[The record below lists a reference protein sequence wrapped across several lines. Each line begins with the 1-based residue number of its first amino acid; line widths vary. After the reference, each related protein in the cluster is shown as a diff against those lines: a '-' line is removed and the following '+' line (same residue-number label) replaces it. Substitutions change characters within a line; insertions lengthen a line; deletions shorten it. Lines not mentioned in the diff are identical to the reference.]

1 MLVMYACGVDI
12 HARQYD
18 TVPILTIVVTDSVL
32 TPQGTGHTLHSFS
45 TPPHKQP
52 WCELSASVGPA
63 VCKAFQPGS

>member
-1 MLVMYACGVDI
+1 MYACGVDI

-32 TPQGTGHTLHSFS
+32 TPQGIRSILNAAPLTNSLGV
-45 TPPHKQP
+45 
-52 WCELSASVGPA
+52 SASVGPA

>member
-32 TPQGTGHTLHSFS
+32 TPQGIRSILNAPSQTAL
-45 TPPHKQP
+45 
-52 WCELSASVGPA
+52 V
-63 VCKAFQPGS
+63 